1 MRAAFFLWLTVVNLV
16 ALSTVWARIA
26 DVFGSGAS
34 KRLFGFLGAG
44 ATCGGGLAKPPQSI
58 QPAAANA
65 SAHEGWRSV
74 RDQAALLTG
83 VAWVSP
89 A

>member
-16 ALSTVWARIA
+16 ALSAVWARLA

-44 ATCGGGLAKPPQSI
+44 ATCGGVALPVLWRACFSHNDLHLDISHYRSRQSHE
-58 QPAAANA
+58 A
-65 SAHEGWRSV
+65 SILIS
-74 RDQAALLTG
+74 
-83 VAWVSP
+83 
-89 A
+89 